1 MGCKPYRLLE
11 NKFLDITCSDKHIV
25 LEIGSERGE
34 GSSEWLYNWA
44 SQRGMEFHSVDVI
57 AQSIV
62 NNPKINFHTTNAG
75 SDWCRDVL
83 PKLDKKIKVLY
94 LDNFD
99 WIANDWVDDLPQWLI
114 NQIEQYAR
122 RGVVMNNENSQ
133 IEHLLQAQ
141 YCLPY
146 MDKESIVIVDDTYYN
161 ISTDEW
167 DGKCAKVMPL
177 LVENGYMIESNQD
190 YGKWACRGCSYFAN

>member
-1 MGCKPYRLLE
+1 MGSKPYLLLE
-11 NKFLDITCSDKHIV
+11 DKFLDITLSTEHIV

-44 SQRGMEFHSVDVI
+44 HQRGVEFHSVDVVT
-57 AQSIV
+57 QTFV
-62 NNPKINFHTTNAG
+62 NNPKINFHTTDAG
-75 SDWCRDVL
+75 SNWCRDVL
-83 PKLDKKIKVLY
+83 PTLNKKIKVLY

-99 WIANDWVDDLPQWLI
+99 WIGKKWIDNPPQWI
-114 NQIEQYAR
+114 TRQIKQYAL

-161 ISTDEW
+161 FSTDTWE
-167 DGKCAKVMPL
+167 GKCAKVMPL
-177 LVENGYMIESNQD
+177 LVEHGYVLESNQ
-190 YGKWACRGCSYFAN
+190 YFGHWACRNCSYFAN